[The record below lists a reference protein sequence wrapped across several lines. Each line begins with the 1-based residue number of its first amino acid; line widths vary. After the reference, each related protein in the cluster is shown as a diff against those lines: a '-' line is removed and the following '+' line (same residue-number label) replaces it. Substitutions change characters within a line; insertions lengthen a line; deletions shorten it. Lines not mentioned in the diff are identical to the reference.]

1 MGIIDNAFNVMFLL
15 DEYLDDNPNITPIK
29 KYSIKPGDVLIPQED
44 GTFLTYG
51 NVNDIMDTKRFK
63 EWYKER
69 SDKNED
75 TIQN

>member
-15 DEYLDDNPNITPIK
+15 DEYLDDNPDIKPIK
-29 KYSIKPGDVLIPQED
+29 KDSVEPGDIGIPQDD

-51 NVNDIMDTKRFK
+51 SVNDIINTERFK
-63 EWYKER
+63 KWFEER
-69 SDKNED
+69 SDKNET